1 MRDKMNPRY
10 CFAKGNE
17 LRDPKT
23 DIILIMMQVGFSK
36 NPGYV
41 RLDESQRRRSDRLA
55 ARQVEQSNDDW
66 KKWVY
71 SVRAISSDSY
81 PFLKSQDDLKEELVG
96 LAKGS
101 LDLEQW
107 MACDER
113 NDSTGVG
120 MTKRKVP
127 IRRFVLGMAE
137 DGKNDDE
144 EYEIEPDENALEG
157 AKAV

>member
-1 MRDKMNPRY
+1 MNPRY

-17 LRDPKT
+17 LRHPQT

-36 NPGYV
+36 NPGLV
-41 RLDESQRRRSDRLA
+41 RLDELQRRRSDRLA

-81 PFLKSQDDLKEELVG
+81 PFLNSQDDLKEELVG

-101 LDLEQW
+101 LDLESW
-107 MACDER
+107 MACDEK
-113 NDSTGVG
+113 NDSAGVG
-120 MTKRKVP
+120 MDRRKDP
-127 IRRFVLGMAE
+127 IRRFVLGMAGDVTHGE
-137 DGKNDDE
+137 E